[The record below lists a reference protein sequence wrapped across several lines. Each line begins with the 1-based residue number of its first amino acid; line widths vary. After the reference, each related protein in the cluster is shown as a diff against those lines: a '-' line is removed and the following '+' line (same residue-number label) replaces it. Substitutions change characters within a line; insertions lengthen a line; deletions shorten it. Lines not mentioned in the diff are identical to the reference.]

1 MQNIESMP
9 RPEII
14 LVADTVAREKNID
27 KEDVFT
33 AMEVAIQKAGRSKY
47 GFEHDIR
54 ANIDRKTG
62 AISLARYREVVEGPE
77 NVENEV
83 TQLTLEDAKMYDA
96 NAKVG
101 DFIIDQLPPIDFGR
115 IAAQTAKQVIVQK
128 VRDAEQTVR
137 LSAQTRAQ
145 LIKEAEDT
153 YRGVLTKTTNALV
166 GDLEQTAAKL
176 NKDLGELGSKIVTD
190 ELTRFK
196 ATLEEIH
203 ATTAPTSKLAVEDI
217 SAYQAQ
223 AKEKMQA
230 ELEAQKTQ
238 LIAQID
244 TKLAD
249 SVVAF
254 LVETLQ
260 HDVDLGAQTQ
270 YLTKMLDEH
279 KADFSGKVKDEG

>member
-1 MQNIESMP
+1 MDIFLQIFL
-9 RPEII
+9 
-14 LVADTVAREKNID
+14 LVN
-27 KEDVFT
+27 VFLIGVG
-33 AMEVAIQKAGRSKY
+33 VAI
-47 GFEHDIR
+47 
-54 ANIDRKTG
+54 G
-62 AISLARYREVVEGPE
+62 ARHALAHFRPHPE
-77 NVENEV
+77 E
-83 TQLTLEDAKMYDA
+83 K
-96 NAKVG
+96 
-101 DFIIDQLPPIDFGR
+101 
-115 IAAQTAKQVIVQK
+115 K
-128 VRDAEQTVR
+128 VRDAERTVR

-176 NKDLGELGSKIVTD
+176 NKALGELGSKIVTD

-203 ATTAPTSKLAVEDI
+203 ATTAQTSKLAVEDI

-230 ELEAQKTQ
+230 ELEAQKAQ

>member
-1 MQNIESMP
+1 MDIFLQIFLLVNVFLIGVGVAVGARHALAHF
-9 RPEII
+9 RPHPE
-14 LVADTVAREKNID
+14 EK
-27 KEDVFT
+27 
-33 AMEVAIQKAGRSKY
+33 
-47 GFEHDIR
+47 
-54 ANIDRKTG
+54 
-62 AISLARYREVVEGPE
+62 
-77 NVENEV
+77 
-83 TQLTLEDAKMYDA
+83 
-96 NAKVG
+96 
-101 DFIIDQLPPIDFGR
+101 
-115 IAAQTAKQVIVQK
+115 K
-128 VRDAEQTVR
+128 VRDAERTVR

-190 ELTRFK
+190 KLTRFN

-203 ATTAPTSKLAVEDI
+203 ATTAQTSKLAVEDI

-230 ELEAQKTQ
+230 ELEAQKAQ